1 MKIET
6 PKPITG
12 AISLDEFM
20 SGKRVKTAGRFVDDG
35 SAIYFP
41 ICNRCAYYIRD
52 IHLKTVTCEAF
63 PGGIPEAILTGKVDH
78 RKPYKGD
85 RGFQFKEVEKI

>member
-12 AISLDEFM
+12 AISPDEFM
-20 SGKRVKTAGRFVDDG
+20 SGKRVKTVGRFVDDG
-35 SAIYFP
+35 SAVYVP
-41 ICNRCAYYIRD
+41 ICNRCARYIRD

-63 PGGIPEAILTGKVDH
+63 PGGIRKAILTGKVDH
-78 RKPYKGD
+78 HKPYKGD
-85 RGFQFKEVEKI
+85 RRFHFKEVEKI